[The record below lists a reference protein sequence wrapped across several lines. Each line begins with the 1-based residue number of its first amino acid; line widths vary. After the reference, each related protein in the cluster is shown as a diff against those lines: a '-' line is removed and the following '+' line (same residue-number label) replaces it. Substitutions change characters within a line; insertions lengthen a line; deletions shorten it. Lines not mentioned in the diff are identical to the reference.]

1 MAFDLKLSTLL
12 AAIAASTTLT
22 SLAQSP
28 PRDLG
33 AVTVTDK
40 AGPELDVGSASVG
53 GFAAPIAKLPQSVT
67 VFSADVLAG
76 SAAQSLSSVL
86 KLDASLADNYNTT
99 GYIESLS
106 IRGLVLDQSSNFS
119 RNGLASSN
127 YAPIA
132 LENKERI
139 EVLKGVAGLQSGIS
153 APGGLVNYVTKVPQK
168 EDFTTLTVGAD
179 GNGGSK
185 VHLDANKTVGALG
198 LRLNLVDESLHS
210 HFESAKGTR
219 QLISLAVAAA
229 IDADTTVSADFEIHR
244 KSQPSVPGLG
254 LLDSQGTGAGSSL
267 PASINPR
274 LNLNNQTWSQ
284 PFQASTTTAQ
294 LALNR
299 RFSADWQGQVAVST
313 QASTINDRLAFPDG
327 CRVPTDVYPGLC
339 ANGNVDI
346 YDFRSEGEQR
356 RLDSWD
362 AHVDGK
368 FKALGITQDIRLGLA
383 GRNARNELP
392 AMQAYNYAG
401 TSNIYTPVALAAAP
415 ALMEPNTNSRERTL
429 EGYASLVSNLSA
441 TVQSFAGVR
450 WSKISRSSELS
461 SGEAA
466 VALDQT
472 VNTPWLGL
480 AWSVNPATTL
490 YASWGQGIEM
500 EVVPLKSKFYD
511 TNFELLRFQNYGQV
525 LPAFKSEQTEI
536 GVKWQANARLLL
548 TAALFNI
555 NKPYAD
561 DVADAGGGL
570 PLRVAGAKTAQH
582 RGLELAAAGRVS
594 EALSVQASVM
604 ALDAT
609 YTQALDPLLVG
620 QRVTN
625 VPRTK
630 GSVFADYK
638 VSALPGLSV
647 NALATYESAK
657 SVTDDG
663 SVALPAAWQLDAGM
677 RYPLQIAGKLVTWR
691 LNVENVTNRI
701 YWREA
706 PTTSWG
712 GIYLF
717 SSTPRTLRTTAS
729 IEF

>member
-12 AAIAASTTLT
+12 AAIAASTTLA
-22 SLAQSP
+22 SFAQSALG
-28 PRDLG
+28 DLR
-33 AVTVTDK
+33 AVTVTGK

-53 GFAAPIAKLPQSVT
+53 GFSVPIAKLPQSVT

-106 IRGLVLDQSSNFS
+106 IRGLVLDQNSNFS
-119 RNGLASSN
+119 RNGLATSN

-139 EVLKGVAGLQSGIS
+139 EVLKGVAGLQSGVS

-168 EDFTTLTVGAD
+168 EDFTTLTIGAD

-210 HFESAKGTR
+210 HFESANGTR
-219 QLISLAVAAA
+219 QLLSLAVAATL
-229 IDADTTVSADFEIHR
+229 DADTTVSADFEVHR

-254 LLDSQGTGAGSSL
+254 LLDSQGTGTGSSL
-267 PASINPR
+267 PVSINPR

-294 LALNR
+294 LAVNR

-327 CRVPTDVYPGLC
+327 CSSAAKYVYPGLC
-339 ANGNVDI
+339 ANGDVDI

-368 FKALGITQDIRLGLA
+368 FKALGLSHDIRLGLA
-383 GRNARNELP
+383 GRNARNDLP

-401 TSNIYTPVALAAAP
+401 TSNIYTPVALDAAP
-415 ALMEPNTNSRERTL
+415 ALTVLNTNSREHTL
-429 EGYASLVSNLSA
+429 EGYASLASKLSA
-441 TVQSFAGVR
+441 TVQSFVGVR
-450 WSKISRSSELS
+450 WSKINRSSELS
-461 SGEAA
+461 SGEEA
-466 VALDQT
+466 VSLEQT

-500 EVVPLKSKFYD
+500 ESVPNRPASFL
-511 TNFELLRFQNYGQV
+511 NYGQS
-525 LPAFKSEQTEI
+525 LPALKSEQTEV
-536 GVKWQANARLLL
+536 GVKWQANPRLLF

-570 PLRVAGAKTAQH
+570 PTRVAGAKTAQH

-657 SVTDDG
+657 SVTAYG
-663 SVALPAAWQLDAGM
+663 SVALPAAWQLDAGI

>member
-1 MAFDLKLSTLL
+1 MAFDLKLTTLL

-28 PRDLG
+28 SGNLG
-33 AVTVTDK
+33 AVTVMGK
-40 AGPELDVGSASVG
+40 AAPELDVSSASVG

-67 VFSADVLAG
+67 VFSADLLAG

-106 IRGLVLDQSSNFS
+106 VRGLMLDQSSNFK

-139 EVLKGVAGLQSGIS
+139 EVMKGVAGLQSGVS

-168 EDFTTLTVGAD
+168 EDFTTLNLSAD

-185 VHLDANKTVGALG
+185 VHLDANKSVGALG

-210 HFESAKGTR
+210 HFEGANGTR
-219 QLISLAVAAA
+219 QLVSLAMAAA
-229 IDADTTVSADFEIHR
+229 IDAHTTVSADLEYHR

-254 LLDSQGTGAGSSL
+254 LLDSQGTGVGSSL
-267 PASINPR
+267 PATINPR

-294 LALNR
+294 LAVNR

-327 CRVPTDVYPGLC
+327 CSTAATYVYPGLC
-339 ANGNVDI
+339 GNGDVDV

-356 RLDSWD
+356 RLNSWD
-362 AHVDGK
+362 AHADGK
-368 FKALGITQDIRLGLA
+368 FTALGIAHDTRFGLS
-383 GRNARNELP
+383 GRHARNDLP
-392 AMQAYNYAG
+392 ALQAYNYAG
-401 TSNIYTPVALAAAP
+401 TSNIFSPIALNADAS
-415 ALMEPNTNSRERTL
+415 LTVPNTNSRERTL
-429 EGYASLVSNLSA
+429 EAYASLASKLSA
-441 TVQSFAGVR
+441 NVQSFVGVR
-450 WSKISRSSELS
+450 WSKISRSSERS
-461 SGEAA
+461 TGTEA
-466 VALDQT
+466 VALEQS
-472 VNTPWLGL
+472 VSTPWLGL
-480 AWSVNPATTL
+480 AWSVNPATML
-490 YASWGQGIEM
+490 YASWGQGVEL
-500 EVVPLKSKFYD
+500 ESVPNRPDLIS
-511 TNFELLRFQNYGQV
+511 NAGQS
-525 LPAFKSEQTEI
+525 LPALKSEQTEM
-536 GVKWQANARLLL
+536 GLKWQANPRLLM

-561 DVADAGGGL
+561 NVPGTGGGL

-594 EALSVQASVM
+594 DALSIQASVM

-609 YTQALDPLLVG
+609 YTQALDTTLVG

-630 GSVFADYK
+630 GSLFADYK
-638 VSALPGLSV
+638 VAVLPGLSV
-647 NALATYESAK
+647 NALATYESTK
-657 SVTDDG
+657 SVTADG
-663 SVALPAAWQLDAGM
+663 RVVLPAAWQLDAGLS
-677 RYPLQIAGKLVTWR
+677 YPLQIAGKLVTWR

-717 SSTPRTLRTTAS
+717 SSTPRTVRTNAT
-729 IEF
+729 IYF

>member
-28 PRDLG
+28 SGNLG
-33 AVTVTDK
+33 AVTVMGK
-40 AGPELDVGSASVG
+40 AAPELDVSSASVG

-67 VFSADVLAG
+67 VFSADVLTG

-106 IRGLVLDQSSNFS
+106 VRGLMLDQSSNFK

-139 EVLKGVAGLQSGIS
+139 EVMKGVAGLQSGVS

-168 EDFTTLTVGAD
+168 EDFTTLNLSAD

-185 VHLDANKTVGALG
+185 VHLDANKSVGALG

-210 HFESAKGTR
+210 HFEGANGTR
-219 QLISLAVAAA
+219 QLVSLAMAAA
-229 IDADTTVSADFEIHR
+229 IDVHTTVSADLEYHR

-254 LLDSQGTGAGSSL
+254 LLDSQGTGVGSSL
-267 PASINPR
+267 PATINPR

-294 LALNR
+294 LAVNR

-327 CRVPTDVYPGLC
+327 CSTAATYVYPGLC
-339 ANGNVDI
+339 GNGDVDV

-356 RLDSWD
+356 RLNSWD
-362 AHVDGK
+362 AHADGK
-368 FKALGITQDIRLGLA
+368 FTALGIAHDTRFGLS
-383 GRNARNELP
+383 GRHARNDLP
-392 AMQAYNYAG
+392 ALQAYNYAG
-401 TSNIYTPVALAAAP
+401 TSNIFSPIALNADAS
-415 ALMEPNTNSRERTL
+415 LTVPNTNSRERTL
-429 EGYASLVSNLSA
+429 EAYASLASKLSA
-441 TVQSFAGVR
+441 NVQSFVGVR
-450 WSKISRSSELS
+450 WSKISRSSERS
-461 SGEAA
+461 TGTEA
-466 VALDQT
+466 VALEQS
-472 VNTPWLGL
+472 VSTPWLGL
-480 AWSVNPATTL
+480 AWSVNPATML
-490 YASWGQGIEM
+490 YASWGQGVEL
-500 EVVPLKSKFYD
+500 ESVPNRPDLIS
-511 TNFELLRFQNYGQV
+511 NAGQS
-525 LPAFKSEQTEI
+525 LPALKSEQTEM
-536 GVKWQANARLLL
+536 GLKWQANPRLLM

-561 DVADAGGGL
+561 NVPGTGGGL

-582 RGLELAAAGRVS
+582 RGLELTAAGRVS
-594 EALSVQASVM
+594 DTLSIQASLM

-609 YTQALDPLLVG
+609 YTQALDTTLVG

-630 GSVFADYK
+630 GSLFADYK
-638 VSALPGLSV
+638 VAVLPGLSV
-647 NALATYESAK
+647 NALATYESTK
-657 SVTDDG
+657 SVTADG
-663 SVALPAAWQLDAGM
+663 RVVLPAAWQLDAGLS
-677 RYPLQIAGKLVTWR
+677 YPLQIAGKLVTWR

-717 SSTPRTLRTTAS
+717 SSTPRTVRTNAT
-729 IEF
+729 IYF

>member
-127 YAPIA
+127 YTPIA

-139 EVLKGVAGLQSGIS
+139 EVLKGVAGLQSGVS

-168 EDFTTLTVGAD
+168 DDFTTLSVSAD

-185 VHLDANKTVGALG
+185 VHLDANKSMGALG

-229 IDADTTVSADFEIHR
+229 IDADTTVTADMEYHR

-254 LLDSQGTGAGSSL
+254 LIDSQGTGYGDSL

-274 LNLNNQTWSQ
+274 LNLNNQSWSQ

-294 LALNR
+294 LAVNR

-313 QASTINDRLAFPDG
+313 QASNINDRIAFPDG
-327 CRVPTDVYPGLC
+327 CSTAATYVYPGLC
-339 ANGNVDI
+339 ANGDVDI

-368 FKALGITQDIRLGLA
+368 FKALGLSHDIRLGLA
-383 GRNARNELP
+383 GRMARNDLP
-392 AMQAYNYAG
+392 ALQAYNYAG
-401 TSNIYTPVALAAAP
+401 SSNIYSPVALDAAP
-415 ALMEPNTNSRERTL
+415 ALTVPNTNSRERTL
-429 EGYASLVSNLSA
+429 EAYASLASQLSA
-441 TVQSFAGVR
+441 TVQSFVGVR
-450 WSKISRSSELS
+450 WSEINRSSELS
-461 SGEAA
+461 TGDRA
-466 VALDQT
+466 VALSQT
-472 VNTPWLGL
+472 VSTPWLGL

-490 YASWGQGIEM
+490 YASWGQGV
-500 EVVPLKSKFYD
+500 EVESVPNRPDLIS
-511 TNFELLRFQNYGQV
+511 NAGQS
-525 LPAFKSEQTEI
+525 LPALKSEQTEI
-536 GVKWQANARLLL
+536 GLKWQANPRLLL

-561 DVADAGGGL
+561 NVPDAGGGL
-570 PLRVAGAKTAQH
+570 PTRVAGAKTAQH
-582 RGLELAAAGRVS
+582 RGLELTAAGRVS

-604 ALDAT
+604 ALDAR
-609 YTQALDPLLVG
+609 YSQALDTTLVG

-638 VSALPGLSV
+638 VAALPGLSV
-647 NALATYESAK
+647 NALATLESAK
-657 SVTDDG
+657 TATADG
-663 SVALPAAWQLDAGM
+663 SVELPAAWQLDAGM
-677 RYPLQIAGKLVTWR
+677 RYPLQLAGKLVTWR

-717 SSTPRTLRTTAS
+717 SSTPRTVRTSAT

>member
-28 PRDLG
+28 SGNLG
-33 AVTVTDK
+33 AVTVMGK
-40 AGPELDVGSASVG
+40 AAPELDVSSASVG

-67 VFSADVLAG
+67 VFSADVLTG

-106 IRGLVLDQSSNFS
+106 VRGLMLDQSSNFK

-139 EVLKGVAGLQSGIS
+139 EVMKGVAGLQSGVS

-168 EDFTTLTVGAD
+168 EDFTTLNLSAD

-185 VHLDANKTVGALG
+185 VHLDANKSVGALG

-210 HFESAKGTR
+210 HFEGANGTR
-219 QLISLAVAAA
+219 QLVSLAMAAA
-229 IDADTTVSADFEIHR
+229 IDAHTTVSADLEYHR

-254 LLDSQGTGAGSSL
+254 LLDSQGTGVGSSL
-267 PASINPR
+267 PATINPR

-294 LALNR
+294 LAVNR

-327 CRVPTDVYPGLC
+327 CSTAATYVYPGLC
-339 ANGNVDI
+339 GNGDVDV

-356 RLDSWD
+356 RLNSWD
-362 AHVDGK
+362 AHADGK
-368 FKALGITQDIRLGLA
+368 FTALGIAHDTRFGLS
-383 GRNARNELP
+383 GRHARNDLP
-392 AMQAYNYAG
+392 ALQAYNYAG
-401 TSNIYTPVALAAAP
+401 TSNIFSPIALNADAS
-415 ALMEPNTNSRERTL
+415 LTVPNTNSRERTL
-429 EGYASLVSNLSA
+429 EAYASLASKLSA
-441 TVQSFAGVR
+441 NVQSFVGVR
-450 WSKISRSSELS
+450 WSKISRSSERS
-461 SGEAA
+461 TGTEA
-466 VALDQT
+466 VALEQS
-472 VNTPWLGL
+472 VSTPWLGL
-480 AWSVNPATTL
+480 AWSVNPATML
-490 YASWGQGIEM
+490 YASWGQGVEL
-500 EVVPLKSKFYD
+500 ESVPNRPDLIS
-511 TNFELLRFQNYGQV
+511 NAGQS
-525 LPAFKSEQTEI
+525 LPALKSEQTEM
-536 GVKWQANARLLL
+536 GLKWQANPRLLM

-561 DVADAGGGL
+561 NVPGTGGGL

-582 RGLELAAAGRVS
+582 RGLELTAAGRVS
-594 EALSVQASVM
+594 DTLSIQASLM

-609 YTQALDPLLVG
+609 YTQALDTTLVG

-630 GSVFADYK
+630 GSLFADYK
-638 VSALPGLSV
+638 VAVLPGLSV
-647 NALATYESAK
+647 NALATYESTK
-657 SVTDDG
+657 SVTADG
-663 SVALPAAWQLDAGM
+663 RVVLPAAWQLDAGLS
-677 RYPLQIAGKLVTWR
+677 YPLQIAGKLVTWR

-717 SSTPRTLRTTAS
+717 SSTPRTVRTNAT
-729 IEF
+729 IYF

>member
-12 AAIAASTTLT
+12 AAIAASTALT

-28 PRDLG
+28 SGNLG
-33 AVTVTDK
+33 AVTVMGK
-40 AGPELDVGSASVG
+40 AAPELDVSSASVG

-67 VFSADVLAG
+67 VFSADVLTG

-106 IRGLVLDQSSNFS
+106 VRGLMLDQSSNFK

-139 EVLKGVAGLQSGIS
+139 EVMKGVAGLQSGVS

-168 EDFTTLTVGAD
+168 EDFTTLNLSAD

-185 VHLDANKTVGALG
+185 VHLDANKSVGALG

-210 HFESAKGTR
+210 HFEGANGTR
-219 QLISLAVAAA
+219 QLVSLAMAAA
-229 IDADTTVSADFEIHR
+229 IDAHTTVSADLEYHR

-254 LLDSQGTGAGSSL
+254 LLDSQGTGVGSSL
-267 PASINPR
+267 PATINPR

-294 LALNR
+294 LAVNR

-327 CRVPTDVYPGLC
+327 CSTAATYVYPGLC
-339 ANGNVDI
+339 GNGDVDV

-356 RLDSWD
+356 RLNSWD
-362 AHVDGK
+362 AHADGK
-368 FKALGITQDIRLGLA
+368 FTALGIAHDTRFGLS
-383 GRNARNELP
+383 GRHARNDLP
-392 AMQAYNYAG
+392 ALQAYNYAG
-401 TSNIYTPVALAAAP
+401 TSNIFSPIALNADAS
-415 ALMEPNTNSRERTL
+415 LTVPNTNSRERTL
-429 EGYASLVSNLSA
+429 EAYASLASKLSA
-441 TVQSFAGVR
+441 NVQSFVGVR
-450 WSKISRSSELS
+450 WSKISRSSERS
-461 SGEAA
+461 TGTEA
-466 VALDQT
+466 VALEQS
-472 VNTPWLGL
+472 VSTPWLGL
-480 AWSVNPATTL
+480 AWSVNPATML
-490 YASWGQGIEM
+490 YASWGQGVEL
-500 EVVPLKSKFYD
+500 ESVPNRPDLIS
-511 TNFELLRFQNYGQV
+511 NAGQS
-525 LPAFKSEQTEI
+525 LPALKSEQTEM
-536 GVKWQANARLLL
+536 GLKWQANPRLLM

-561 DVADAGGGL
+561 NVPGTGGGL

-582 RGLELAAAGRVS
+582 RGLELTAAGRVS
-594 EALSVQASVM
+594 DTLSIQASLM

-609 YTQALDPLLVG
+609 YTQALDTTLVG

-630 GSVFADYK
+630 GSLFADYK
-638 VSALPGLSV
+638 VAVLPGLSV
-647 NALATYESAK
+647 NALATYESTK
-657 SVTDDG
+657 SVTADG
-663 SVALPAAWQLDAGM
+663 RVVLPAAWQLDAGLS
-677 RYPLQIAGKLVTWR
+677 YPLQIAGKLVTWR

-717 SSTPRTLRTTAS
+717 SSTPRTVRTNAT
-729 IEF
+729 IYF

>member
-127 YAPIA
+127 YTPIA

-139 EVLKGVAGLQSGIS
+139 EVLKGVAGLQSGVS

-168 EDFTTLTVGAD
+168 DDFTTLSVSAD

-185 VHLDANKTVGALG
+185 VHLDANKTMGALG

-229 IDADTTVSADFEIHR
+229 IDADTTVTADMEYHR

-254 LLDSQGTGAGSSL
+254 LLDSQGTGVGSSL
-267 PASINPR
+267 PAAINPR
-274 LNLNNQTWSQ
+274 LNLNNQSWSQ

-294 LALNR
+294 LAVNR

-313 QASTINDRLAFPDG
+313 QASNINDRIAFPDG
-327 CRVPTDVYPGLC
+327 CSTAATYVYPGLC
-339 ANGNVDI
+339 ANGDVDI

-368 FKALGITQDIRLGLA
+368 FKALGLSHDIRLGLA
-383 GRNARNELP
+383 GRNAHNDLP
-392 AMQAYNYAG
+392 ALQAYNYAG
-401 TSNIYTPVALAAAP
+401 TSNIYNPLPVNADPSLTA
-415 ALMEPNTNSRERTL
+415 PNTNSRERTL
-429 EGYASLVSNLSA
+429 EGYASLASKLSP
-441 TVQSFAGVR
+441 TVQSFVGVR
-450 WSKISRSSELS
+450 WSEINRSSELS
-461 SGEAA
+461 TGDRA
-466 VALDQT
+466 VALSQT
-472 VNTPWLGL
+472 VSTPWLGL

-490 YASWGQGIEM
+490 YASWGQGVEM
-500 EVVPLKSKFYD
+500 ESVPNRPTLFS
-511 TNFELLRFQNYGQV
+511 NPGQS
-525 LPAFKSEQTEI
+525 LPALKSEQTEI
-536 GVKWQANARLLL
+536 GVKWQSNPRLLL

-561 DVADAGGGL
+561 NVPDSGGGL
-570 PLRVAGAKTAQH
+570 PTRVAGAKTAQH
-582 RGLELAAAGRVS
+582 RGLELTAAGRVS

-604 ALDAT
+604 ALDAR
-609 YTQALDPLLVG
+609 YSQALDTTLIG

-638 VSALPGLSV
+638 VAALPGLSV
-647 NALATYESAK
+647 NALATLESAK
-657 SVTDDG
+657 TATVDG
-663 SVALPAAWQLDAGM
+663 SVELPAAWQLDAGM
-677 RYPLQIAGKLVTWR
+677 RYPLQLAGKLVTWR

-717 SSTPRTLRTTAS
+717 SSTPRTVRTSAT

>member
-1 MAFDLKLSTLL
+1 MAFDLKLTTLL

-28 PRDLG
+28 SGNLG
-33 AVTVTDK
+33 AVTVMGK
-40 AGPELDVGSASVG
+40 AAPELDVSSASVG

-67 VFSADVLAG
+67 VFSADVLTG

-106 IRGLVLDQSSNFS
+106 VRGLMLDQSSNFK

-139 EVLKGVAGLQSGIS
+139 EVMKGVAGLQSGVS

-168 EDFTTLTVGAD
+168 EDFTTLNLSAD

-210 HFESAKGTR
+210 HFESANGTR
-219 QLISLAVAAA
+219 QLVSLAMAAA
-229 IDADTTVSADFEIHR
+229 IDAHTTVSADLEYHR

-254 LLDSQGTGAGSSL
+254 LLDSQGTGVGSSL
-267 PASINPR
+267 PATINPR

-294 LALNR
+294 LAVNR

-327 CRVPTDVYPGLC
+327 CSTAATYVYPGLC
-339 ANGNVDI
+339 GNGDVDM

-356 RLDSWD
+356 RLNSWD
-362 AHVDGK
+362 AHADGK
-368 FKALGITQDIRLGLA
+368 FTALGIAHDTRFGLS
-383 GRNARNELP
+383 GRHARNDLP
-392 AMQAYNYAG
+392 ALQAYNYAG
-401 TSNIYTPVALAAAP
+401 TSNIFSPIALNADAS
-415 ALMEPNTNSRERTL
+415 LTVPNTNSRERTL
-429 EGYASLVSNLSA
+429 EAYASLASKLSA
-441 TVQSFAGVR
+441 NVQSFVGVR
-450 WSKISRSSELS
+450 WSKISRSSERS
-461 SGEAA
+461 TGTEA
-466 VALDQT
+466 VALEQS
-472 VNTPWLGL
+472 VSTPWLGL
-480 AWSVNPATTL
+480 AWSVNPATML
-490 YASWGQGIEM
+490 YASWGQGVEL
-500 EVVPLKSKFYD
+500 ESVPNRPDLIS
-511 TNFELLRFQNYGQV
+511 NAGQS
-525 LPAFKSEQTEI
+525 LPALKSEQTEM
-536 GVKWQANARLLL
+536 GLKWQANPRLLM

-561 DVADAGGGL
+561 NVPGTGGGL

-582 RGLELAAAGRVS
+582 RGLELTAAGRVS
-594 EALSVQASVM
+594 DALSIQASLM

-609 YTQALDPLLVG
+609 YTQALDATLVG

-630 GSVFADYK
+630 GSLFADYK
-638 VSALPGLSV
+638 VAALPGLSV
-647 NALATYESAK
+647 NALATYESTK
-657 SVTDDG
+657 SVTADG
-663 SVALPAAWQLDAGM
+663 RVVLPAAWQLDAGLS
-677 RYPLQIAGKLVTWR
+677 YPLQIAGKLVTWR

-717 SSTPRTLRTTAS
+717 SSTPRTVRTNAT
-729 IEF
+729 IYF